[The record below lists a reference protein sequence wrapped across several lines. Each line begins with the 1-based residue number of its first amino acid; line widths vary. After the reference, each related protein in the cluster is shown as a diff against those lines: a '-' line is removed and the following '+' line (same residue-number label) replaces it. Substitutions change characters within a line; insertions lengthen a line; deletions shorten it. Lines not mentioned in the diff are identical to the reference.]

1 MERYSQMKKT
11 FRYSLV
17 GLWVLLSTGY
27 LTRWWLTNPNV
38 TPRFSESFWIWLSNL
53 YGAQNGEELADLEL
67 LVGLV
72 MFLTIVT
79 LSILFGWFIW
89 SLVKKNR

>member
-1 MERYSQMKKT
+1 MKKI

-27 LTRWWLTNPNV
+27 LTRWWLTNPDV
-38 TPRFSESFWIWLSNL
+38 MPRLPESFWLSLIQL
-53 YGAQNGEELADLEL
+53 YGSQNGEELADLEL

-72 MFLTIVT
+72 MFFTIVT
-79 LSILFGWFIW
+79 LLTLFGWFIW
-89 SLVKKNR
+89 CFVTKR